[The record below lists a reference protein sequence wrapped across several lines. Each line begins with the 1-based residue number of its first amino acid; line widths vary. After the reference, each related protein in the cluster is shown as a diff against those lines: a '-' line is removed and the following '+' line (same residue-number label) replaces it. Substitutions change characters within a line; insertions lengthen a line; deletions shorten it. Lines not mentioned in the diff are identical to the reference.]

1 MGIINEEMEP
11 GEGPAHEQAEPPVLE
26 QQETQQE
33 SAGMPEAD
41 EGAADED
48 EPTPEESDAYEKGVI
63 AIMRTL
69 YDSGAADDIVAS
81 VVKANGDPDSIAK
94 ATLQLMKSIDEATGG
109 QIPETVLAPLATE
122 ALTQIVEMVEATGIE
137 VGGRGIAQAL
147 QIMLLDFM
155 TEYGADPAQIQ
166 QALAT
171 VDTEAVG
178 KIIDQERGAQ

>member
-11 GEGPAHEQAEPPVLE
+11 GEGPAHEQAEPPPVE
-26 QQETQQE
+26 QQEDQAE
-33 SAGMPEAD
+33 AAGMPEQD
-41 EGAADED
+41 GMSED
-48 EPTPEESDAYEKGVI
+48 DPTPEEEDAYEKGVI

-69 YDSGAADDIVAS
+69 YDSGAADDIVESA
-81 VVKANGDPDSIAK
+81 VKAGGDPDAIAK

-122 ALTQIVEMVEATGIE
+122 ALTQIVELVEATGVE

-166 QALAT
+166 QALST
-171 VDTEAVG
+171 VDTDAIG
-178 KIIDQERGAQ
+178 KLIDQQRGAQ

>member
-11 GEGPAHEQAEPPVLE
+11 GEGPAHEQAETPPVE
-26 QQETQQE
+26 QQEDQAE
-33 SAGMPEAD
+33 ASGMPEQD
-41 EGAADED
+41 GMPNED
-48 EPTPEESDAYEKGVI
+48 DATPEEEDAYEKGVI
-63 AIMRTL
+63 AIMRVL
-69 YDSGAADDIVAS
+69 YDSGAADGIVESIAS
-81 VVKANGDPDSIAK
+81 VNGNPDAIAK

-122 ALTQIVEMVEATGIE
+122 ALTQIVELVEAAGVE

-166 QALAT
+166 QALST
-171 VDTEAVG
+171 VDTDAIG
-178 KIIDQERGAQ
+178 KLIDQQRGAQ

>member
-11 GEGPAHEQAEPPVLE
+11 GEGPAHEQAEPPPVE
-26 QQETQQE
+26 QQEDQAE
-33 SAGMPEAD
+33 AAGMPE
-41 EGAADED
+41 
-48 EPTPEESDAYEKGVI
+48 EEDAYEKGVI

-69 YDSGAADDIVAS
+69 YDSGAADDIVESA
-81 VVKANGDPDSIAK
+81 VKAGGDPDAIAK

-122 ALTQIVEMVEATGIE
+122 ALTQIVELVEATGVE

-166 QALAT
+166 QALST
-171 VDTEAVG
+171 VDTDAIG
-178 KIIDQERGAQ
+178 KLIDQQRGAQ

>member
-11 GEGPAHEQAEPPVLE
+11 GEGPAHEQAEPPPVK
-26 QQETQQE
+26 QQEEQAE
-33 SAGMPEAD
+33 ASGMPEQD
-41 EGAADED
+41 GMGED
-48 EPTPEESDAYEKGVI
+48 DPTPEEEDAYEKGVI

-69 YDSGAADDIVAS
+69 YDSGAADDIVEAA
-81 VVKANGDPDSIAK
+81 VKAGGDPDSIAK

-122 ALTQIVEMVEATGIE
+122 ALTQIVELVEAAGVE

-166 QALAT
+166 QALST
-171 VDTEAVG
+171 VDTDAIG
-178 KIIDQERGAQ
+178 KLIDQQRGAQ